1 MNKRRFAYLLLVSAV
16 FAYSLP
22 AGAEEI
28 PGIEV
33 EISRIAAAGTEA
45 ENAGSEEIETEA
57 ETADITGTAAAET
70 EIDNAEQS
78 ADGGYDYN
86 PEEILYLTGVRECAF
101 RDGLSYTLCSP
112 DGEESPLLLIR
123 QEDETDS
130 PLMLYRYE
138 EDTKSAVRA
147 EVLTGSGLEA
157 FMKDPENHWD
167 ELVWV
172 DSGQWPD
179 GTVVGVAQQ
188 TGDPGE
194 ENDFYLSANYDW
206 LKETRVHSQGEI
218 SSPTADLE
226 ETVSRNKRRM
236 LEDRETYQGEDI
248 RRVRAYLDLA
258 TDWEKR
264 NAEGVEPVRKY
275 LDSFHEISSLPE
287 LTGYLT
293 DPEENPFCRMADLSV
308 TLDLKDTADWI
319 VQIREDSFSILPRDF
334 QRLPEEEI
342 EETRSDFDTQAGHVL
357 RRAGYPD
364 EEVQRILRECRGM
377 EDQLLPCAWPQE
389 GEEEEPDLI
398 LPFDEAVKFCSNF
411 PLGQLLEACG
421 VNSGRVSIVY
431 PAYLRK
437 LDELYTEEN
446 LSMLRSYLIAH
457 TARDACAYLDL
468 EAMKICNGYEENG
481 ELSEEAFTEQLNAGY
496 EGEVLS
502 PRELMGVAEENA
514 YMTYFVDP
522 DVRAELT
529 ELTKEIRD
537 TFREILLRQDW
548 LSGEGKRAA
557 QAKLDNMS
565 FCILA
570 PDELI
575 DTSYLEVDPE
585 GSFLDAF
592 ARLTVS
598 TLKHN
603 LSFAGRAREKSE
615 WRYDLR
621 REIASSQTNAFY
633 YGTFNQF
640 FVFAGYVTDSTYRTD
655 MPSEEKLAKLGEI
668 IGHELT
674 HGFDPT
680 GIRYD
685 MNGNLPVSDDSISG
699 WLPEEDYE
707 AFMERARKIAD
718 YFDRI
723 HPFPNAACPGKIEWG
738 EAAADIG
745 GLAICLEIA
754 KKDPAF
760 DYDRFFRSHAQ
771 LWVKQSTLNW
781 EAGDLYD
788 SHPLSHLRI
797 NVTVQQFDEF
807 MDTYGV
813 KEGDLMYLA
822 PEDRISIWERGPAGE

>member
-28 PGIEV
+28 PGTEV

-45 ENAGSEEIETEA
+45 ENAGFEEIETEA
-57 ETADITGTAAAET
+57 EAAGAAGAAAAGT
-70 EIDNAEQS
+70 EIDDAEQS
-78 ADGGYDYN
+78 VDGGYDYT

-123 QEDETDS
+123 QEDETGR
-130 PLMLYRYE
+130 PLLLYRYE
-138 EDTKSAVRA
+138 ENTKSAARA
-147 EVLTGSGLEA
+147 ETLTGSGLEA

-167 ELVWV
+167 ELLWV

-179 GTVVGVAQQ
+179 GTIVGVAQQ
-188 TGDPGE
+188 TGNPGE

-206 LKETRVHSQGEI
+206 LKETRIHSQGEI

-342 EETRSDFDTQAGHVL
+342 EETRSDFESQAGHVL

-364 EEVQRILRECRGM
+364 EEVQRILRECYGM

-481 ELSEEAFTEQLNAGY
+481 ELSEEAFTEQLNEGY
-496 EGEVLS
+496 AGEVLS

-537 TFREILLRQDW
+537 TFREILDCLLRGEFNAVLRGAPEMQVFAAGQGVCLFILHIQLIRLFQVGDHPRRAVFLKAVVCHIVIFNHGNEAFCLPAPGLPGDRIQGRAAFMHLPVLFLRQIPHNRNLLPAVVRHDGVHRFYVGPGAKIRYVEKHYGSGDGKGKRILNPVTEVYMEENSTMEMEMVQIKGVDASKNAW
-548 LSGEGKRAA
+548 LSTA
-557 QAKLDNMS
+557 
-565 FCILA
+565 
-570 PDELI
+570 
-575 DTSYLEVDPE
+575 
-585 GSFLDAF
+585 
-592 ARLTVS
+592 
-598 TLKHN
+598 
-603 LSFAGRAREKSE
+603 
-615 WRYDLR
+615 
-621 REIASSQTNAFY
+621 
-633 YGTFNQF
+633 
-640 FVFAGYVTDSTYRTD
+640 
-655 MPSEEKLAKLGEI
+655 
-668 IGHELT
+668 
-674 HGFDPT
+674 
-680 GIRYD
+680 
-685 MNGNLPVSDDSISG
+685 LP
-699 WLPEEDYE
+699 P
-707 AFMERARKIAD
+707 
-718 YFDRI
+718 
-723 HPFPNAACPGKIEWG
+723 
-738 EAAADIG
+738 
-745 GLAICLEIA
+745 
-754 KKDPAF
+754 
-760 DYDRFFRSHAQ
+760 
-771 LWVKQSTLNW
+771 
-781 EAGDLYD
+781 
-788 SHPLSHLRI
+788 
-797 NVTVQQFDEF
+797 
-807 MDTYGV
+807 
-813 KEGDLMYLA
+813 
-822 PEDRISIWERGPAGE
+822 